1 MATLENRIA
10 ALEVPDLTGM
20 NMTDQVIHFI
30 GPGLRLESVMFLSTK
45 QTIERHDDEDEAVFL
60 ARVQLEKTTDRQS

>member
-10 ALEVPDLTGM
+10 ALEVPDPTSM

-30 GPGLRLESVMFLSTK
+30 GEGRRLVSVMFLSTK

-60 ARVQLEKTTDRQS
+60 ARVQLEKTTQGQS